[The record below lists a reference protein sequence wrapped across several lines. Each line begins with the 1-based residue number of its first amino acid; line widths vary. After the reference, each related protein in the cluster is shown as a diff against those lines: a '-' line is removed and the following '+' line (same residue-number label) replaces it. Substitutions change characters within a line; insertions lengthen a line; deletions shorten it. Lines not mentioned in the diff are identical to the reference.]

1 MERCRHMGL
10 NKITKPESLA
20 KQVTKALRQSI
31 LNNELTPNVIYN
43 EKSIAQDLGIS
54 RTPVREALLEL
65 SAKRLVKFLPQKGV
79 VINTF
84 TLQDI
89 DDAFEIRTA
98 LEVFSVQKLC
108 LNAKDLD
115 TTSLEKCLT
124 DQKNAV
130 TAKDEIK
137 FMEADRNFHI
147 GFTRLTKNNYLIDM
161 MEDIRDIMHLMGFK
175 ALAITGR
182 MEAVVK
188 EHEKILT
195 AVQQKNVSLAM
206 DRMRVHLENSR
217 DAVKTVYEGAQ
228 IPG

>member
-1 MERCRHMGL
+1 MGL

-20 KQVTKALRQSI
+20 KKVTKALRQSI

-43 EKSIAQDLGIS
+43 EKSIAKDLGIS

-65 SAKRLVKFLPQKGV
+65 STKRLVKFLPQKGV

-84 TLQDI
+84 TLEDI

-98 LEVFSVQKLC
+98 LEVFSVRKLC
-108 LNAKDLD
+108 LNADDPD
-115 TTSLEKCLT
+115 TTSLERYLT
-124 DQKNAV
+124 DQKHAV
-130 TAKDEIK
+130 ASKDKIK

-147 GFTRLTKNNYLIDM
+147 GFTRLTQNNFLIDM

-175 ALAITGR
+175 ALGITGR

-188 EHEKILT
+188 EHEKILA
-195 AVQQKNVSLAM
+195 AVQQKNMSLAM
-206 DRMRVHLENSR
+206 DRMRLHLENSR
-217 DAVKTVYEGAQ
+217 DAVKAVYDGAR
-228 IPG
+228 IPV

>member
-1 MERCRHMGL
+1 MGL

-20 KQVTKALRQSI
+20 KKVTKALRQSI

-84 TLQDI
+84 TLEDI

-108 LNAKDLD
+108 LNTNDLD
-115 TTSLEKCLT
+115 TTPLEKFLT

-130 TAKDEIK
+130 ASKDEIR
-137 FMEADRNFHI
+137 FMEADRHFHI
-147 GFTRLTKNNYLIDM
+147 GFTRLTKNSYLIDM

-175 ALAITGR
+175 ALGINGR
-182 MEAVVK
+182 MKLVVK
-188 EHEKILT
+188 EHQEILS
-195 AVQQKNVSLAM
+195 AVQQKSVSLAM
-206 DRMRVHLENSR
+206 EKMRVHLENSR
-217 DAVKTVYEGAQ
+217 DAVKTVYDRAQ
-228 IPG
+228 FPV